1 MVPAVSSHCRSM
13 VFTPPL
19 PRLYP
24 SYTSQDMKD
33 MHDEVKAND
42 LIFINEMGL
51 DPGIDH
57 MSAMEM
63 LDDLRSE
70 GGKITGFRSF
80 TGG

>member
-1 MVPAVSSHCRSM
+1 
-13 VFTPPL
+13 
-19 PRLYP
+19 
-24 SYTSQDMKD
+24 

-70 GGKITGFRSF
+70 GGKIKRVSIFYWRSCSSRVRYESLAL
-80 TGG
+80 